1 MRPGGR
7 QVHADSRRPG
17 DTPRAVDARPKGA
30 LPPRVPTVSGTPPRL
45 LTLSE
50 QIAEHLARDIV
61 RQALAPGQ
69 RLKEVELSQQFGA
82 SRAPVR
88 DALRLLEQRGLVR
101 IEPRRGVRVT
111 QLSTTEI
118 ENLYEIRAALLALA
132 ARRAAARRDAQFLAL
147 ANAHLQQMAR
157 HVGDASAD
165 RYFESTYALSSLV
178 ADAAD
183 NPHLSTLIASFAA
196 QVARYTR
203 MSLESLVR
211 RRQSLANWRRLVAA
225 IQAGRADEAAAVQ
238 TELVFG
244 SRDQVHKLVAPGKAT
259 SR

>member
-1 MRPGGR
+1 
-7 QVHADSRRPG
+7 
-17 DTPRAVDARPKGA
+17 
-30 LPPRVPTVSGTPPRL
+30 
-45 LTLSE
+45 
-50 QIAEHLARDIV
+50 
-61 RQALAPGQ
+61 
-69 RLKEVELSQQFGA
+69 
-82 SRAPVR
+82 
-88 DALRLLEQRGLVR
+88 
-101 IEPRRGVRVT
+101 
-111 QLSTTEI
+111 
-118 ENLYEIRAALLALA
+118 
-132 ARRAAARRDAQFLAL
+132 
-147 ANAHLQQMAR
+147 MAR

-211 RRQSLANWRRLVAA
+211 RRQSLANWRRLVTA

-259 SR
+259 PR